1 MSDDPIVAETRA
13 ARERLVA
20 RFGGDL
26 DALWRHI
33 HEVEQTLKD
42 RIVRREPKKPE
53 PTARKVS

>member
-1 MSDDPIVAETRA
+1 MYDDPIVAETRA

-20 RFGGDL
+20 KFGGDL

-42 RIVRREPKKPE
+42 RIVRREPKRPE
-53 PTARKVS
+53 PSARKVS